1 MQVGLRV
8 VRGPDW
14 KWGNQD
20 DGEGHIGT
28 VVEVGKP
35 RSKTTPDKTVVVQWD
50 SGARTNYR
58 VGFQDAHDLR
68 IFDNAQIGI
77 KHPNIICDSCHRHG
91 IAGIRWKCSKCFD
104 FDLCTPCF
112 MADKHDLSHPFKRYE
127 DPNALGSETPKRQ
140 GMAKVQSKGIFVGA
154 KVARGPDWDWG
165 NQDGGEGKI
174 GKVIDI
180 HGWGNESERSVAKV
194 KWPSGFSNVYRCGH
208 KGRIDLKYIQEGPGG
223 YYYRDFLP
231 ILGYIVEV
239 ARPPVQSVQSTFKV
253 DDDVKVLNDS
263 DAVQRLQEGHGGWNF
278 KMAEHIGMVGKVHRV
293 TDKGDI
299 RVKFEGS
306 KNRWTFHPAALNKI
320 RMFSISDEVKVIE
333 DIRKMKQL
341 QQGHGEWID
350 AMETIAGKKGKISK
364 TYVDGDVRVDIGNE
378 TWTLNPFCLNT
389 LRDAL
394 PETNNSMVSH
404 EREDRSSLHASDIGQ
419 LMEKKEISLAD
430 QLVKEA
436 ASGSY
441 DVVKELITKYPDKI
455 NERIASKS
463 ALQVA
468 CHQGHKDIAKMLL
481 DAGAD
486 LEIEDADGD
495 RSIHYSAFGNQPEVL
510 EILLQ
515 RGANVNV
522 FNNGLSS
529 PLHISVNKNYVNC
542 VDVLIR
548 FKCDLNIQDSYGDTA
563 LHDAISKDFTSIVNL
578 LVDQPEVDLTIKNK
592 RGFNTLH
599 YAGLKGNKFAIE
611 KILSRSQQLADI
623 KKDDGFAA
631 LHLSALNGHLDV
643 SKILIE
649 QACASNSQC
658 DLNMM
663 NNRLQTPLLLAV
675 SQAHW
680 QLAEFFILKGATI
693 NMIDEDGD
701 TALHLALMHVSG
713 KAKVMARSKPSDRDK
728 LPPEKVGDEVKKVSS
743 QLSSKGFNDNYALA
757 FACFLLQKYCD
768 INCKNKKGEKAFDL
782 ISDADM
788 LSVLYQ
794 FISKSN
800 DCITE
805 PGTSCQSEISKEC
818 YICTDAIPNVFFE
831 PCGHRITCQVCSLR
845 MKRCVLC
852 QRVILKK
859 IGPGNLNIFFILNL
873 QITGGRLIS
882 TKGRD
887 ASAERVTYLENKI
900 QEIQEAHTCSICME
914 RSDLASP
921 TSSVPALYLSDNEFV
936 GQTKNSVVNKR
947 EKQIRLYEY

>member
-154 KVARGPDWDWG
+154 KVARGPDWDLGEPGWYVYKVSYLFC
-165 NQDGGEGKI
+165 GEGKI

-333 DIRKMKQL
+333 DIRRMKQL

-468 CHQGHKDIAKMLL
+468 CHQGHKDIAKML
-481 DAGAD
+481 
-486 LEIEDADGD
+486 
-495 RSIHYSAFGNQPEVL
+495 NQPEVL

-713 KAKVMARSKPSDRDK
+713 KAKVMARSKP
-728 LPPEKVGDEVKKVSS
+728 

-859 IGPGNLNIFFILNL
+859 IGPG
-873 QITGGRLIS
+873 GRLIS

-914 RSDLASP
+914 RVRNIAFLCGHGACV
-921 TSSVPALYLSDNEFV
+921 TCAQTLQTCHMCRKVITKKINLYV
-936 GQTKNSVVNKR
+936 
-947 EKQIRLYEY
+947 

>member
-154 KVARGPDWDWG
+154 KVARGPDWDLGEPGWYVYKVSYLFC
-165 NQDGGEGKI
+165 GEGKI

-333 DIRKMKQL
+333 DIRRMKQL

-441 DVVKELITKYPDKI
+441 DVVKELITKYPDKVFI
-455 NERIASKS
+455 NI
-463 ALQVA
+463 L
-468 CHQGHKDIAKMLL
+468 
-481 DAGAD
+481 
-486 LEIEDADGD
+486 
-495 RSIHYSAFGNQPEVL
+495 NQPEVL

-728 LPPEKVGDEVKKVSS
+728 LPPEK
-743 QLSSKGFNDNYALA
+743 
-757 FACFLLQKYCD
+757 
-768 INCKNKKGEKAFDL
+768 KGEKAFDL

-859 IGPGNLNIFFILNL
+859 IGPG
-873 QITGGRLIS
+873 GRLIS

-914 RSDLASP
+914 RVRNIAFLCGHGACV
-921 TSSVPALYLSDNEFV
+921 TCAQTLQTCHMCRKVITKKINLYV
-936 GQTKNSVVNKR
+936 
-947 EKQIRLYEY
+947 